1 MTFDEQT
8 IRMWLKAAGIIL
20 GSLAVGYIVE
30 KVILA
35 RLKRLAEKTTWEGD
49 DLIIEALNIW
59 ITMLILL
66 PGIYFAGL
74 YLPLSEKTEGNINKV
89 LMALAIL
96 FSTIILSK
104 IAVGFVG
111 LYTKK
116 AEGNMPSTSIFA
128 NITKVAVFGLGGLVI
143 LQSLGISVTPI
154 LTALGVG
161 GLAVALALQDT
172 LTNLFSG
179 IQVLAS
185 RQIKPGDYIK
195 LNTGEE
201 GYIVDITWRN
211 TTLRTLPNNYIVL
224 PNSKLATSIVTNFH
238 APTKEMAM
246 GVTITVAFGSDLAK
260 VEKAMAEVSEE
271 VMNEVAGGVPG
282 HKPAARISEL
292 SDFGI
297 KLGTGLLVKE
307 FTDQFLIKHEFLK
320 RLQERFK
327 KDGIEMPFP
336 TSTVYLKKEK

>member
-1 MTFDEQT
+1 MTLDEQT
-8 IRMWLKAAGIIL
+8 IKTGLKAMGIIL
-20 GSLAVGYIVE
+20 GSLGAGFTVE

-49 DLIIEALNIW
+49 DLIIEALNTW

-74 YLPLSEKTEGNINKV
+74 YLPLSEKTEGNI
-89 LMALAIL
+89 
-96 FSTIILSK
+96 
-104 IAVGFVG
+104 
-111 LYTKK
+111 
-116 AEGNMPSTSIFA
+116 PSTSIFA

-172 LTNLFSG
+172 LSNLFSG

-195 LNTGEE
+195 LNSGEE
-201 GYIVDITWRN
+201 GYVSDITWRN
-211 TTLRTLPNNYIVL
+211 TTLKTLPNNYIVL

-238 APTKEMAM
+238 APTKEMAV
-246 GVTITVAFGSDLAK
+246 GITITVSYGSDIPKA
-260 VEKAMAEVSEE
+260 EKAIVEIGTD
-271 VMNEVAGGVPG
+271 VMNTVTGGVPG
-282 HKPAARISEL
+282 HKPAARVAEL
-292 SDFGI
+292 ADFGI
-297 KLGTGLLVKE
+297 KLGVGLMVKE
-307 FTDQFLIKHEFLK
+307 FADQFLIKHEFLK
-320 RLQERFK
+320 RLLVRFK
-327 KDGIEMPFP
+327 EDGIETPFP
-336 TSTVYLKKEK
+336 TSTVYLKKE